1 MGVFSTTGNMC
12 SAVERITLEDGR
24 VQGKFRLAV
33 DRKFREKDGTR
44 KADFYTVIVPGTKL
58 MNYMLNIVNAERGD
72 KVFVSGSLSQ
82 EEIAKPDGTFYRNS
96 VIYAYEIEVIKR

>member
-1 MGVFSTTGNMC
+1 MC
-12 SAVERITLEDGR
+12 SAVERVTLEDGR

-44 KADFYTVIVPGTKL
+44 KADFYTVILPGTKL
-58 MNYMLNIVNAERGD
+58 INYMVNIVNAERGD
-72 KVFVSGSLSQ
+72 KVVVSGSLTQ
-82 EEIAKPDGTFYRNS
+82 NEYVKNDGTTGHDS